1 MASGVNCQSDN
12 CTITNCW
19 ACYYSHNIL
28 PFPKIPPS
36 CPRECENPLDE
47 VCMEKWG
54 QCVYESFLSIY
65 HKVGLLLYVVKYIVQ
80 ICHSLIQE
88 TVNSVSLQ
96 LCRFCLSMF
105 IQKTFTAGTT
115 SPVFHIECLSV
126 IGYRVY

>member
-19 ACYYSHNIL
+19 ACYYSHNTL

-36 CPRECENPLDE
+36 CPHECENPLDE

-54 QCVYESFLSIY
+54 QCVYASFLSIY

-80 ICHSLIQE
+80 ICGSFKMVNYIYFKQYCLLRSLY
-88 TVNSVSLQ
+88 SVL
-96 LCRFCLSMF
+96 
-105 IQKTFTAGTT
+105 
-115 SPVFHIECLSV
+115 
-126 IGYRVY
+126 Y